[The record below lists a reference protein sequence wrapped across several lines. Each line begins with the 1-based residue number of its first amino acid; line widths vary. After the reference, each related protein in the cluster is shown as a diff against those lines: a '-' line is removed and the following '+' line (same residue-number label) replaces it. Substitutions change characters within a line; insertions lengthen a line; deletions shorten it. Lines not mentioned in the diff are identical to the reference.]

1 MYYTP
6 WVFFI
11 SDFTKLSIPHS
22 NFLKQNLTILLILV
36 KTVTLMFFALRVI
49 QGDSDDMA
57 NN

>member
-11 SDFTKLSIPHS
+11 SDFTKLSITHT
-22 NFLKQNLTILLILV
+22 NFLKQNLTIFLLLV
-36 KTVTLMFFALRVI
+36 KTVTLRFFALRVI
-49 QGDSDDMA
+49 QGDSDNMA